1 MEQLHSQI
9 SNSSSSFIDQSQAI
23 VEVPNQTPRSTVNMR
38 DGVCSVLEQLGKQI
52 SASVDTILAMFNL
65 IGSVN
70 TAGPSRTTTEYHG
83 GN

>member
-9 SNSSSSFIDQSQAI
+9 SNSTSSLIDQSQAI
-23 VEVPNQTPRSTVNMR
+23 VEVSNQTPRSTLNMR

-52 SASVDTILAMFNL
+52 SASVDTVLAMFNL

-70 TAGPSRTTTEYHG
+70 TAGPPRTTTKYPG
-83 GN
+83 GS